1 MGRDSLEYI
10 IVMTSHRQHCFI
22 AVSLFVHE
30 TLEIA
35 MQTFKTRSLFQS
47 LAILALIVTT
57 LACGSTA
64 STPAPAAE
72 DTPIS
77 SESTATQQVSSEPAG
92 TSPQNPAPRDETV
105 TTADW
110 EFSVV
115 EAFRGVE
122 AANLLKE
129 ASAFNK
135 EHPDPIM
142 EYALV
147 KVHAKYAGTDSGT
160 HHIDGSFF
168 LGMDSTGVL
177 YDKVSIIDVDAP
189 NPSMSSFDDLT
200 AGGEV
205 EGWAVIQ
212 VKKDD
217 PAALLV
223 IWPRDNG
230 LQLGEETMRYIS
242 LE

>member
-1 MGRDSLEYI
+1 L
-10 IVMTSHRQHCFI
+10 
-22 AVSLFVHE
+22 LFVLE
-30 TLEIA
+30 NQEIA
-35 MQTFKTRSLFQS
+35 MLVTKTLYRYPAF
-47 LAILALIVTT
+47 ILLILSM

-64 STPAPAAE
+64 STPAPSD
-72 DTPIS
+72 DTS
-77 SESTATQQVSSEPAG
+77 VSSEPTATQEASPEPAG
-92 TSPQNPAPRDETV
+92 ASPQNPAPRGETIV
-105 TTADW
+105 TANW

-115 EAFRGVE
+115 EVFRGVE

-135 EHPDPIM
+135 EHPDPAM
-142 EYALV
+142 EYAIV
-147 KVHAKYAGTDSGT
+147 KVHAKYTGTDSGT

-168 LGMDSTGVL
+168 LGMASTGVL

-217 PAALLV
+217 PAAMLV

-230 LQLGEETMRYIS
+230 LQLDEETVRYIS
-242 LE
+242 LEE